1 MKREINLNGGEITLL
16 KTLGLSGTPTYGK
29 LLVEHIGDMEQAE
42 FLDELTGLIEL
53 GYVLSDKVNVRTM
66 EDFYQIRAIS
76 IMRIIVEVVGAMG
89 MVGLSLALIGL
100 YGLIAFSVARRTREI
115 GIRMAIGAARS
126 DVLKMVLGQGLK
138 LSTAGICIGGLMSIA
153 VSRALT
159 AGLIGGM
166 GMAPSANSA
175 TYIIVPIL
183 LFVVTLASCYLP
195 ALRASRTDPMVAL
208 RYE

>member
-1 MKREINLNGGEITLL
+1 MMMCWRGRW
-16 KTLGLSGTPTYGK
+16 GTTR
-29 LLVEHIGDMEQAE
+29 
-42 FLDELTGLIEL
+42 
-53 GYVLSDKVNVRTM
+53 VNVKPSASTSVRTSATL
-66 EDFYQIRAIS
+66 IRC
-76 IMRIIVEVVGAMG
+76 VGAMG

-159 AGLIGGM
+159 AGLIGLGH
-166 GMAPSANSA
+166 PNSA
-175 TYIIVPIL
+175 TYIIVPVL

>member
-1 MKREINLNGGEITLL
+1 
-16 KTLGLSGTPTYGK
+16 
-29 LLVEHIGDMEQAE
+29 
-42 FLDELTGLIEL
+42 
-53 GYVLSDKVNVRTM
+53 
-66 EDFYQIRAIS
+66 
-76 IMRIIVEVVGAMG
+76 
-89 MVGLSLALIGL
+89 
-100 YGLIAFSVARRTREI
+100 
-115 GIRMAIGAARS
+115 
-126 DVLKMVLGQGLK
+126 VLKMVLGQGLK

-159 AGLIGGM
+159 AGLIGLGH
-166 GMAPSANSA
+166 PNSA